1 MARKELAYYRKNQNQ
16 FGLPLDNRENYTKL
30 DWITWTATLTQNR
43 DDFDALITPVI
54 AFINQTADRSPLTDW
69 YQTKDAKKV
78 GFTARPVV
86 GGVFAQLLYDQKTWR
101 KWAGR
106 DLTKATNWAAMPKPP
121 VITEV
126 VAVATTK
133 PSEWFYT
140 TAKPPADW
148 HQSGFDPKDWKR
160 GNSGFGTADTPGT
173 TVRTVWSNSD
183 IWLVRDVE
191 LSQVEAEQ
199 LHWLIHH
206 DEETEIYLN
215 GELSERFSGYTVQY
229 ETRPLSKLSKS
240 LLKLGKNR
248 IAVHCHQTGG
258 GQYIDV
264 GLATIKKQ

>member
-1 MARKELAYYRKNQNQ
+1 M
-16 FGLPLDNRENYTKL
+16 
-30 DWITWTATLTQNR
+30 
-43 DDFDALITPVI
+43 
-54 AFINQTADRSPLTDW
+54 
-69 YQTKDAKKV
+69 
-78 GFTARPVV
+78 
-86 GGVFAQLLYDQKTWR
+86 
-101 KWAGR
+101 
-106 DLTKATNWAAMPKPP
+106 
-121 VITEV
+121 
-126 VAVATTK
+126 
-133 PSEWFYT
+133 
-140 TAKPPADW
+140 
-148 HQSGFDPKDWKR
+148 
-160 GNSGFGTADTPGT
+160 
-173 TVRTVWSNSD
+173 RTVWSNSD